1 MGVRPLRL
9 IVTGATGFIG
19 GHVVASA
26 LARGHRVT
34 AVGRNEAKA
43 MAAGWARQV
52 DFVGADIHARGFDP
66 AALGEADAMLHLAW
80 PGLADFRDQA
90 HLETHYPADVRFLDA
105 MLAAGLPRLLVTGT
119 CLEYGIR
126 YGPLSEAMAAAPVL
140 PYAMAK
146 DAVRRRLE
154 GHLPAGATHAWARLF
169 YMHGP
174 GQHPKSVLAQLDAA
188 IDRGDSV
195 FPMSGGEQLRD
206 YLPVGEV
213 ARRLVRLAESPYA
226 SGIFNICSGLPV
238 SIRRLVEERIA
249 ERGAAIALGLGHYP
263 YPDYE
268 AMAFWG
274 DGMKYERE
282 VERADD

>member
-1 MGVRPLRL
+1 MGRSLQL

-19 GHVVASA
+19 GHVVAAA
-26 LARGHRVT
+26 LARGHGVT
-34 AVGRNEAKA
+34 VVGRDEAKA
-43 MAAGWARQV
+43 MSAEWRRQV
-52 DFVGADIHARGFDP
+52 RFVAADIHATSFDL
-66 AALGEADAMLHLAW
+66 AVLGEADAMLHLAW
-80 PGLADFRDQA
+80 PGLPDFWDPA
-90 HLETHYPADVRFLDA
+90 HLEVYFPADARFLEA
-105 MLAAGLPRLLVTGT
+105 MQSTGLPRLLVTGT

-126 YGPLSEAMAAAPVL
+126 NGPLAETMPAAPTL
-140 PYAMAK
+140 PYARAK
-146 DAVRRRLE
+146 DALRRHLE
-154 GHLPAGATHAWARLF
+154 AHLPGGATLVWARLF

-174 GQHPKSVLAQLDAA
+174 GQHPKSVLAQLDVA
-188 IDRGDSV
+188 IDRGDPV

-213 ARRLVRLAESPYA
+213 ARRLVRLAEAPSA
-226 SGIFNICSGLPV
+226 SGIFNICSGRPI

-274 DGMKYERE
+274 DGTRFERE
-282 VERADD
+282 MERADD